1 MARINFKTIAKNVDY
16 TTFATYQEMLSY
28 AGGSLSYPGQILGV
42 LQAHD
47 TPDNVTP
54 FILDANKTPV
64 GIASFTKVQEMI
76 EDQIGNMA
84 GALVLQGNVPSD
96 EFNDALTNHT
106 AGWTFVVTTAGTYV
120 GQTCNI
126 GDMIVCK
133 TTGTS
138 ANNADWFVVE
148 SNQPNMVT
156 SDISSPLN
164 QEVPVFGATG
174 KTIGGS
180 GVSMGQVATILENQ
194 IQKGAGNLLTT
205 EELNGIKQQL
215 GVGGAASS
223 AAKLT
228 TARTID
234 GVAFDGSK
242 AISHLGL
249 CNTAANQAAKSATVT
264 GFQLVEGAR
273 VNIFFPAGNTAQQPT
288 LNINNTGAKNISFPP
303 SMKSDIPAYGMMEF
317 VYYSNSYMPISSGQL
332 KTSIENAVVNDS
344 GTPTVPNEIAIF
356 RDTAGKDIMGA
367 GFEADTL
374 LALNGNK
381 IGFGGGLELNDNEL
395 NGIKQQLGVGSEAAK
410 LTTARTIDGM
420 AFDGTKNI
428 THFCVCSTAAGTA
441 AKTVNLP
448 GFVVAANQ
456 AYTGARISVKF
467 TNGNTATSPTLS
479 VNGSTAFPISWPGG
493 ALANIEANQVL
504 DMVFQFGSTG
514 GFNVIGS
521 ANNPN
526 NVTNAS
532 GGATSDG
539 EIPVFSDTTGKA
551 IEGSGVN
558 IGNLADKNFVDQKV
572 NGLAPMYHILAL
584 QALQIPFSASNVKDA
599 YLIRLNLP
607 SVVTSSPNGI
617 EALKSLID
625 TSNCVFYA
633 TLTPITNIDTLGDN
647 YEVMIQIGSI
657 FTSGRYLMFGGNRM
671 TGKMTRAIAKT
682 VPIIGLRCES
692 NKPAVRLVGI
702 DSIIGDGVIY
712 YPNGDTVE
720 FTER

>member
-84 GALVLQGNVPSD
+84 GALVLQDNAPSD

-180 GVSMGQVATILENQ
+180 GISMGQVATILENK

-205 EELNGIKQQL
+205 EELNGIKKQL
-215 GVGGAASS
+215 DVGGAAYS

-249 CNTAANQAAKSATVT
+249 CSTAADQAAKSATVT

-273 VNIFFPAGNTAQQPT
+273 VNIFFPAGSTAQQPT

-332 KTSIENAVVNDS
+332 KTSIEADNIAALEWLAKSHVVSTFDNIVTVNTDDIRGNANAVSFINDILSCNNLGTFRIRANANSKPAYDDNAVNLRLDIFNEEALPVQWGSIALTNSMFNALADS
-344 GTPTVPNEIAIF
+344 YC
-356 RDTAGKDIMGA
+356 D
-367 GFEADTL
+367 
-374 LALNGNK
+374 
-381 IGFGGGLELNDNEL
+381 LELCCRQ
-395 NGIKQQLGVGSEAAK
+395 NGASYRLTNVERINVG
-410 LTTARTIDGM
+410 
-420 AFDGTKNI
+420 
-428 THFCVCSTAAGTA
+428 
-441 AKTVNLP
+441 
-448 GFVVAANQ
+448 
-456 AYTGARISVKF
+456 
-467 TNGNTATSPTLS
+467 
-479 VNGSTAFPISWPGG
+479 
-493 ALANIEANQVL
+493 
-504 DMVFQFGSTG
+504 
-514 GFNVIGS
+514 
-521 ANNPN
+521 
-526 NVTNAS
+526 
-532 GGATSDG
+532 
-539 EIPVFSDTTGKA
+539 
-551 IEGSGVN
+551 
-558 IGNLADKNFVDQKV
+558 
-572 NGLAPMYHILAL
+572 
-584 QALQIPFSASNVKDA
+584 
-599 YLIRLNLP
+599 
-607 SVVTSSPNGI
+607 
-617 EALKSLID
+617 
-625 TSNCVFYA
+625 
-633 TLTPITNIDTLGDN
+633 
-647 YEVMIQIGSI
+647 
-657 FTSGRYLMFGGNRM
+657 
-671 TGKMTRAIAKT
+671 
-682 VPIIGLRCES
+682 
-692 NKPAVRLVGI
+692 
-702 DSIIGDGVIY
+702 GVIY
-712 YPNGDTVE
+712 YSDGSTFDENLIEKLQTPFTFSSKSPGGNSLTFNSNLSNDTDIDKLKTYIENGGIIHLSLRLGSSWESMQSGETVSIGISGMAIDTACYLTFGDRRVTGTELRRKAEQGLISVQYKEDGNFEVLYWDSIITDNNEIIYRNGDTVE
-720 FTER
+720 FTEG

>member
-84 GALVLQGNVPSD
+84 GALVLQGNAPSD

-205 EELNGIKQQL
+205 EELNGIKKQL

-249 CNTAANQAAKSATVT
+249 CSTAANQAAKSATVT

-288 LNINNTGAKNISFPP
+288 LNISNTGAKNISFPP
-303 SMKSDIPAYGMMEF
+303 TMKSDIPAYGMMEF
-317 VYYSNSYMPISSGQL
+317 IYYSGQYMPISSGQPN
-332 KTSIENAVVNDS
+332 TDDSVV
-344 GTPTVPNEIAIF
+344 
-356 RDTAGKDIMGA
+356 
-367 GFEADTL
+367 
-374 LALNGNK
+374 
-381 IGFGGGLELNDNEL
+381 
-395 NGIKQQLGVGSEAAK
+395 
-410 LTTARTIDGM
+410 
-420 AFDGTKNI
+420 
-428 THFCVCSTAAGTA
+428 
-441 AKTVNLP
+441 
-448 GFVVAANQ
+448 
-456 AYTGARISVKF
+456 
-467 TNGNTATSPTLS
+467 
-479 VNGSTAFPISWPGG
+479 
-493 ALANIEANQVL
+493 
-504 DMVFQFGSTG
+504 
-514 GFNVIGS
+514 
-521 ANNPN
+521 
-526 NVTNAS
+526 
-532 GGATSDG
+532 
-539 EIPVFSDTTGKA
+539 
-551 IEGSGVN
+551 
-558 IGNLADKNFVDQKV
+558 
-572 NGLAPMYHILAL
+572 LAL
-584 QALQIPFSASNVKDA
+584 QALQIPFPAQGAVTDNTIV
-599 YLIRLNLP
+599 LNLP
-607 SVVTSSPNGI
+607 SVVSSSDNGKI
-617 EALKSLID
+617 ALKAMIE
-625 TSNCVFYA
+625 TNKAVFFA
-633 TLTPITNIDTLGDN
+633 NLSGITNVSGSTALKVSITDIGEYNNIYYGNNPNTSITGDMLSALLHQYGILSFRRFDSTN
-647 YEVMIQIGSI
+647 
-657 FTSGRYLMFGGNRM
+657 N
-671 TGKMTRAIAKT
+671 
-682 VPIIGLRCES
+682 LRLCF
-692 NKPAVRLVGI
+692 V
-702 DSIIGDGVIY
+702 DSIKANGVIY
-712 YPNGDTVE
+712 YPSGDTVE
-720 FTER
+720 FTEG

>member
-84 GALVLQGNVPSD
+84 GALVLKGNAPSD
-96 EFNDALTNHT
+96 EFNGALTNHT

-180 GVSMGQVATILENQ
+180 GISMGQVATILENKL
-194 IQKGAGNLLTT
+194 QKGAGNLLTT

-234 GVAFDGSK
+234 GV
-242 AISHLGL
+242 
-249 CNTAANQAAKSATVT
+249 
-264 GFQLVEGAR
+264 E
-273 VNIFFPAGNTAQQPT
+273 
-288 LNINNTGAKNISFPP
+288 
-303 SMKSDIPAYGMMEF
+303 
-317 VYYSNSYMPISSGQL
+317 
-332 KTSIENAVVNDS
+332 
-344 GTPTVPNEIAIF
+344 
-356 RDTAGKDIMGA
+356 
-367 GFEADTL
+367 
-374 LALNGNK
+374 
-381 IGFGGGLELNDNEL
+381 
-395 NGIKQQLGVGSEAAK
+395 
-410 LTTARTIDGM
+410 
-420 AFDGTKNI
+420 FDGTKNI

-479 VNGSTAFPISWPGG
+479 VNGTPAFPISWPGG

-558 IGNLADKNFVDQKV
+558 IENLADKDFVDQQV
-572 NGLAPMYHILAL
+572 NGLAPMYHVLAL
-584 QALQIPFSASNVKDA
+584 QALQIPFSSSSNVEDA

-607 SVVTSSPNGI
+607 SVVTSSSNGI

-625 TSNCVFYA
+625 KNNCIFYA
-633 TLTPITNIDTLGDN
+633 NIVSITNINTLEDN
-647 YEVMIQIGSI
+647 SNVVILIESI
-657 FTSGRYLMFGGNRM
+657 FSTGRYIIYGNNSHRM
-671 TGKMTRAIAKT
+671 TGKELKALFYQS
-682 VPIIGLRCES
+682 PIFALRCYDD
-692 NKPAVRLVGI
+692 NKHVRLIGI

-712 YPNGDTVE
+712 YPGGETVE
-720 FTER
+720 FTEG